1 MDNRER
7 RDNRKRADYREVK
20 ISDGEVGQ
28 KGNERVSLLCM
39 FVHVCLC
46 VDGYK

>member
-7 RDNRKRADYREVK
+7 RNNRKRADYREVK
-20 ISDGEVGQ
+20 ISDGEMGQ

-39 FVHVCLC
+39 CVC
-46 VDGYK
+46 V